1 MSFIEW
7 KKVLLIAGMLP
18 LRAAL
23 DKSGTVP
30 LLAEGVAGTLEAFGP
45 YVVLFGLLVLFN

>member
-1 MSFIEW
+1 
-7 KKVLLIAGMLP
+7 MLP

-23 DKSGTVP
+23 DKSGTAP
-30 LLAEGVAGTLEAFGP
+30 LLAEDVVGTLEAFGP

>member
-7 KKVLLIAGMLP
+7 EKVFLIAGMLP

-23 DKSGTVP
+23 DKF
-30 LLAEGVAGTLEAFGP
+30 GTLGAFGP
-45 YVVLFGLLVLFN
+45 YAVLFGLLVLFN